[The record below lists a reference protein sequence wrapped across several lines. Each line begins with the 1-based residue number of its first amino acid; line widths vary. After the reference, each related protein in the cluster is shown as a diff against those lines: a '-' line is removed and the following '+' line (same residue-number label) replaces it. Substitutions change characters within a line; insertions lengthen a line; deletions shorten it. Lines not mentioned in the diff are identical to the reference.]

1 MIEINN
7 LSANKFE
14 TLQKARR
21 DLIGEIEAVIGYD
34 EHAQNAT
41 DALSR
46 QTWLNIKQEELV
58 HVGELM
64 ALINSIDP
72 SQMAFVEEGVK
83 EFEERKNNL
92 TKQSSTNQMAHI
104 RNHTNQHSNQSQTNT
119 RETNSTIN
127 KSHTK
132 NCCGGFSL
140 FSKSN

>member
-7 LSANKFE
+7 LSTNKFE
-14 TLQKARR
+14 TLQRARR

-46 QTWLNIKQEELV
+46 QTWQNIKQEELV

-72 SQMAFVEEGVK
+72 SQIAFVEEGVK
-83 EFEERKNNL
+83 EFEARKNNL
-92 TKQSSTNQMAHI
+92 TNQNATNQATAF
-104 RNHTNQHSNQSQTNT
+104 RNHTGQHSAQPQTNT
-119 RETNSTIN
+119 RETNTTTN

-140 FSKSN
+140 FNKSN